1 MRQRA
6 WIWLGAAMALALLEQ
21 FVVRGLMH
29 EPMGDEP
36 GAALTQVPPIFDVLR
51 WLAVGCLAIGIVVL
65 VWDTVQ
71 YARKKA

>member
-6 WIWLGAAMALALLEQ
+6 WIWLGTAMALALLEQ
-21 FVVRGLMH
+21 FVVRGL
-29 EPMGDEP
+29 
-36 GAALTQVPPIFDVLR
+36 
-51 WLAVGCLAIGIVVL
+51 L